1 MAYFSSQTRQKLM
14 ISLVGVVGIF
24 AMMLMVFGKDTSPVV
39 MATENQLSFYPKNT
53 LIFAEFAPEA
63 PLFKKL
69 LGKLGHFSHQ
79 RSVEPTPSKLQKNE
93 ALPFDLVAL
102 FDKDFEPQLSFGFW
116 PRPKAANSSDGTPI
130 RSANPMDGVLLI
142 KTKPNVTLNQLVE
155 DFKLEKADYQR
166 LTEKGINLIEF
177 KFKQP
182 PASPPAKTG
191 ILDPLL
197 DDRHVKQ
204 AFELVVNTTPAKLPA
219 AGIQS
224 SEDLLNPAKQPSNGL
239 PGPLK
244 NLPLP
249 TPRMMS
255 DKPVKKLDKGYFAL
269 EGRQL
274 IFAESKNTLV
284 QSVLTSRQQIGLDH
298 DEAAQEALRILP
310 RVRQGSV
317 YGHMSDYYKDLS
329 NLVKSD
335 SHPSLQHYMAINNMM
350 LEATPTTVGS
360 LVIEPNDQLR
370 LDFFTPFHF
379 SKITPEGLRNDL
391 HDLLAENTLFD
402 TPKHLPQNTAVYIGI
417 SSLSKWIQII
427 SNHVVTEQHKKAF
440 EQVKTQAGLFGLDYE
455 KNILGC
461 FSGKLGL
468 ALQNHETHPQIS
480 FFFPSNPDT
489 QKTMEQM
496 AALATGMAKATKQEQ
511 ELVGGQYKMTLL
523 ESKGKPK
530 IAYGTI
536 LKDTF
541 SLGMPSALQDLAKV
555 EGKLSPALVEDPVF
569 QTLNSAF
576 PSKVNWITYF
586 NLNQVIEL
594 QRKSNPKANSPSTAP
609 VAQKPLKIK
618 IPVQAFSAA
627 GYLDGNKIIHTQVHV
642 KMAPGIL
649 KSEF

>member
-14 ISLVGVVGIF
+14 ISLVGVVGIS

-53 LIFAEFAPEA
+53 LIFAEFAPDA
-63 PLFKKL
+63 PLFSKVI
-69 LGKLGHFSHQ
+69 GKLGKYSQQ
-79 RSVEPTPSKLQKNE
+79 RSIEASKKKSELP
-93 ALPFDLVAL
+93 PFDLSAL
-102 FDKDFEPQLSFGFW
+102 FEKDFEPQLSFGFW
-116 PRPKAANSSDGTPI
+116 PKPKAANSPSATSF
-130 RSANPMDGVLLI
+130 RSADAMDGIFLI

-155 DFKLEKADYQR
+155 DFKLEKGEYQR
-166 LTEKGINLIEF
+166 LTEKGVNLIEF

-182 PASPPAKTG
+182 AATPAKTG
-191 ILDPLL
+191 ALYPLL
-197 DDRHVKQ
+197 DERQVKK

-224 SEDLLNPAKQPSNGL
+224 SEDLLNPSNPPANGL

-249 TPRMMS
+249 SPKMMS
-255 DKPVKKLDKGYFAL
+255 AKPVKKLDKGYFAL

-274 IFAESKNTLV
+274 VCAESKETLI
-284 QSVLTSRQQIGLDH
+284 QSVLTSRQQTGLDH
-298 DEAAQEALRILP
+298 DEAAQEALRMLP

-317 YGHMSDYYKDLS
+317 YGHMSDYFKELS
-329 NLVKSD
+329 ALGKSAT
-335 SHPSLQHYMAINNMM
+335 HPSLDHYIAVNNMM

-370 LDFFTPFHF
+370 LDFFTPFQF
-379 SKITPEGLRNDL
+379 SKITPEGMRNDL
-391 HDLLAENTLFD
+391 HDLLSENTLFD
-402 TPKHLPQNTAVYIGI
+402 TPKHLPKDTVVYMGV
-417 SSLSKWIQII
+417 SSISKWLQLM
-427 SNHVVTEQHKKAF
+427 SNHVATEQHKKAF

-461 FSGKLGL
+461 FTGKLGF
-468 ALQNHETHPQIS
+468 AMQNHEDHPQIS

-511 ELVGGQYKMTLL
+511 ELVGGQFKMTLL
-523 ESKGKPK
+523 ETKGKPK

-541 SLGMPSALQDLAKV
+541 TVGMASALQDLAKV
-555 EGKLSPALVEDPVF
+555 EGKLAPSLVEDPVF

-586 NLNQVIEL
+586 NMKQIVGL
-594 QRKSNPKANSPSTAP
+594 QGRFHAKAALP
-609 VAQKPLKIK
+609 AQKPEPPKT
-618 IPVQAFSAA
+618 PVQAFSAA

-649 KSEF
+649 KSES